1 MDLVSTKLYFR
12 VQCYF
17 CLHIIFS
24 AEPVRRS
31 EELAAAS
38 TLRIILHNM
47 KFSVLSI
54 AINLLV
60 LLRPGAIKIGYT
72 HADRHLF

>member
-1 MDLVSTKLYFR
+1 MKLSRTRLISLDLVSTKLYFR
-12 VQCYF
+12 VHCYY

-38 TLRIILHNM
+38 TLTRIILHNM
-47 KFSVLSI
+47 KFSILSI

-60 LLRPGAIKIGYT
+60 L
-72 HADRHLF
+72 